1 MGGLAYSPRRCDSRK
16 RVVLLTQQG
25 IVRATLPEMLHKT
38 FKWRLAWVKIFLEIG
53 AGTVSKE
60 TTDKIIQVTTDTFP
74 PNMTYGE
81 FIDAINKIYEDDPT
95 NAPLPILS
103 IVDVVVMKSK
113 GAPRAQIDARLEAQR
128 AYWNNPPK

>member
-1 MGGLAYSPRRCDSRK
+1 VLRCQKCYTRHSSGDW
-16 RVVLLTQQG
+16 LG
-25 IVRATLPEMLHKT
+25 I
-38 FKWRLAWVKIFLEIG
+38 KIFLEIG